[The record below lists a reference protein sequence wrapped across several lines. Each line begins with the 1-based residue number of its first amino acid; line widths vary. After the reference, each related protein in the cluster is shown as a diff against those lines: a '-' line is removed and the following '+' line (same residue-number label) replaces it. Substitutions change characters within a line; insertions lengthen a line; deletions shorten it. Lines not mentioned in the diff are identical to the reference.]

1 MPAFYDMFCESEGR
15 PIVYNGMELV
25 PYDTWNVED
34 KDEFR
39 LTFESV
45 GSEWRQGVSIGLLK
59 PQSRR
64 KRGEILIEGKTFI
77 KPFFIWQDLTPNS
90 LNFIIIKPLT
100 ALEVYN
106 AWDTANGSIN
116 YLYNGSAMRI
126 EQIENGRRYFCNDGH
141 PDDNLDDLIFRIE
154 RIK

>member
-15 PIVYNGMELV
+15 SIVYNGMELV

-45 GSEWRQGVSIGLLK
+45 GSEWRQGVRIGLEK

-64 KRGEILIEGKTFI
+64 KNGEILANGQTLS
-77 KPFFIWQDLTPNS
+77 KPFNVWQDSAPIS
-90 LNFIIIKPLT
+90 FIFMILKPLT
-100 ALEVYN
+100 SLEIYN
-106 AWDTANGSIN
+106 LWDTGNGLVL
-116 YLYNGSAMRI
+116 YWYNGSAMRI

-141 PDDNLDDLIFRIE
+141 PDDKLDDLIFKIE
-154 RIK
+154 RVK